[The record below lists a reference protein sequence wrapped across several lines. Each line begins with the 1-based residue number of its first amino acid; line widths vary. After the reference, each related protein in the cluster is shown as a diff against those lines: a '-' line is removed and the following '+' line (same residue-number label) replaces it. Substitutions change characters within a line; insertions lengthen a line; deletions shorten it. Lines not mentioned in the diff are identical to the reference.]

1 MPKIF
6 TYTEPLHADMI
17 DAFCVLQKEFTDQF
31 VYYEKGSFASTT
43 NHATEDPQETDRAND
58 GSSSAEA
65 EEGGTEGQRFPAR
78 LMGLGRCI
86 AVRDADDIE
95 AVYQGPCSASP
106 VLFSFNRFD
115 AENPRPADELFQAF
129 PKLSMLLPEV
139 VLVDSP
145 QGPLL
150 QVNSLGPVYAGRV
163 ERFAR
168 RARQAK
174 GRTRVTVPY
183 SIERDDPAEWQRE
196 VEGVLSAID
205 SGRVSKTVLSR
216 RVKLKAQQVFS
227 SKDLLVNLID
237 GPSKGTVF
245 LYRYGDVFFCG
256 CTPELLVRKRGL
268 AIESECL
275 AGTTG
280 VGSTEEETARLARE
294 LLADDKNRREHA
306 FVVDFIR
313 SVVDRNCH
321 AVRIPSAPVIKR
333 LQHVQHLQTPVR
345 AKVMEGRSVENLAG
359 QLMPTPALAGMPVGE
374 SLMLL
379 RETEPYNRGFFG
391 GSVGYRTADGDGAF
405 SVAIRCGVFDGEI
418 GWLYAGCGIVAGSD
432 ASSEYDE
439 IDMKLQTILSAF
451 EGKER

>member
-1 MPKIF
+1 MPKIY
-6 TYTEPLHADMI
+6 TYTEPLQADMV

-31 VYYEKGSFASTT
+31 VYYEKSGS
-43 NHATEDPQETDRAND
+43 EQEVGVDVEAQGDSRRE
-58 GSSSAEA
+58 SSAA
-65 EEGGTEGQRFPAR
+65 AHTFRSPTR

-86 AVRDADDIE
+86 AVHDADDIE
-95 AVYQGPCSASP
+95 AVYEGPTHAAP

-115 AENPRPADELFQAF
+115 AANPQPADELFQAF
-129 PKLSMLLPEV
+129 PKLSLLLPEV
-139 VLVDSP
+139 VLIDTAE
-145 QGPLL
+145 GPLL

-168 RARQAK
+168 RARQSK
-174 GRTRVTVPY
+174 PRERETIPYTIEMDSRTAWE
-183 SIERDDPAEWQRE
+183 SE
-196 VEGVLSAID
+196 VSAALAAID
-205 SGRVSKTVLSR
+205 AGRVSKVVLSR
-216 RVKLKAQQVFS
+216 RVKLTAKKVFS

-256 CTPELLVRKRGL
+256 CTPELLVRKHGL
-268 AIESECL
+268 DVESECL
-275 AGTTG
+275 AGTIG
-280 VGSTEEETARLARE
+280 VGTTEAETARLADA
-294 LLADDKNRREHA
+294 LLHDEKNRREHA
-306 FVVDFIR
+306 FVVDFVR
-313 SVVDRNCH
+313 SVIERNCH
-321 AVRIPSAPVIKR
+321 AVHIPAAPVIKR
-333 LQHVQHLQTPVR
+333 LQHVQHLHTPVH

-391 GSVGYRTADGDGAF
+391 GSVGYRTADGDGAY
-405 SVAIRCGVFDGEI
+405 SVAIRCGVFDGEM

-432 ASSEYDE
+432 AASEYDE

>member
-1 MPKIF
+1 MPKIY
-6 TYTEPLHADMI
+6 TYTQPLQADLV

-31 VYYEKGSFASTT
+31 VYYEKEGCGQELGVAKCD
-43 NHATEDPQETDRAND
+43 EDSPSNRYPT
-58 GSSSAEA
+58 
-65 EEGGTEGQRFPAR
+65 R

-86 AVRDADDIE
+86 AVRDADDVE
-95 AVYQGPCSASP
+95 AIYQGPNRTAP

-115 AENPRPADELFQAF
+115 AANPQPAGELFQAF
-129 PKLSMLLPEV
+129 PKLALLLPEV
-139 VLVDSP
+139 VLIDTAN
-145 QGPLL
+145 GPLL

-168 RARQAK
+168 RAQQAK
-174 GRTRVTVPY
+174 ARTRVTIPY
-183 SIERDDPAEWQRE
+183 AIEMDSRSVWEHE
-196 VEGVLSAID
+196 VNAALAAID
-205 SGRVSKTVLSR
+205 AGRVSKVVLSR
-216 RVKLKAQQVFS
+216 RVKLNAAQVFS

-256 CTPELLVRKRGL
+256 CTPELLVRKQGL
-268 AIESECL
+268 DVESECL

-280 VGSTEEETARLARE
+280 VGATEQETAALAE
-294 LLADDKNRREHA
+294 ALLNDEKNRREHA
-306 FVVDFIR
+306 FVVDFVR
-313 SVVDRNCH
+313 SVIDRNCH
-321 AVRIPSAPVIKR
+321 AVRIPAAPVIKR
-333 LQHVQHLQTPVR
+333 LQHVQHLHTPVH

-391 GSVGYRTADGDGAF
+391 GSVGYVTADGDGAY
-405 SVAIRCGVFDGEI
+405 SVAIRCGVFDGET
-418 GWLYAGCGIVAGSD
+418 GWLYAGCGIVAGSE
-432 ASSEYDE
+432 AASEYDE

-451 EGKER
+451 EGEER